1 VTHRDAYLL
10 LFVVALIWAGNFPL
24 AKLGLSELG
33 PMTLAALRALIAAP
47 LLVLASRVLEGPLPP
62 LVRRDLTAVVVLAV
76 SGFVGNSTLWYTGMV
91 FTTPANAGILGAA
104 APVVV
109 ALAASA
115 MLRERLSTVNLV
127 GIVLTMAAVVL
138 TIARGSIEV
147 LRTLSANR
155 GDVIILVSQMLW
167 VTYTLY
173 SRANRSTFSPL
184 QMLAGAHVVAAGL
197 LLPLALLERPW
208 QSFAGASWVAVVVVL
223 YSALLGTPAHIAF
236 YQAVRTVGPGRAAV
250 FTNLIPFLVL
260 GLSWLMVG
268 EPIRGYHWIGACGVI
283 AGVALTTRRALSP
296 HSPPPSGERAG

>member
-1 VTHRDAYLL
+1 MTHRDAYLL
-10 LFVVALIWAGNFPL
+10 LLIVALIWAGNFPL
-24 AKLGLSELG
+24 AKLGLAELG
-33 PMTLAALRALIAAP
+33 PLTLASLRALIAAP

-62 LVRRDLTAVVVLAV
+62 IARRDLTAVIVLAV
-76 SGFVGNSTLWYTGMV
+76 TGFVGNSTLWYTGMM

-104 APVVV
+104 SPGVV

-127 GIVLTMAAVVL
+127 GIGLTMAAVVL
-138 TIARGSIEV
+138 TIARGSLEV
-147 LRTLSANR
+147 LVTLSANR

-167 VTYTLY
+167 VAYTLY
-173 SRANRSTFSPL
+173 TRANRSTFSPL

-208 QSFAGASWVAVVVVL
+208 RSFAGASGLAVVVVL

-250 FTNLIPFLVL
+250 FTNLVPFMVL
-260 GLSWLMVG
+260 GLSWLLVG
-268 EPIRGYHWIGACGVI
+268 EPIRGYHWVGAVGVI
-283 AGVALTTRRALSP
+283 AGVALTTRR
-296 HSPPPSGERAG
+296 

>member
-10 LFVVALIWAGNFPL
+10 LLIVALIWAGNFPL
-24 AKLGLSELG
+24 AKLGLTELG
-33 PMTLAALRALIAAP
+33 PLTLASLRALIAAP
-47 LLVLASRVLEGPLPP
+47 LLVLASRVLAGPLPP
-62 LVRRDLTAVVVLAV
+62 LARRDLTAVIVLGV
-76 SGFVGNSTLWYTGMV
+76 SGFFGNSVLWYTGMM

-104 APVVV
+104 APGVV

-127 GIVLTMAAVVL
+127 GIALTMTAVIL
-138 TIARGSIEV
+138 TIARGSFEV

-197 LLPLALLERPW
+197 LIPLALLERPW
-208 QSFAGASWVAVVVVL
+208 RSFAGASGIAVVVVL
-223 YSALLGTPAHIAF
+223 YSSLLGTPAHLAF

-250 FTNLIPFLVL
+250 FTNLIPFMVL
-260 GLSWLMVG
+260 GLSWLVVG
-268 EPIRGYHWIGACGVI
+268 EPIRWYHWIGACGVI
-283 AGVALTTRRALSP
+283 AGVALTTTRAVPP
-296 HSPPPSGERAG
+296 HSSLPSGERAG

>member
-1 VTHRDAYLL
+1 MTHRDAYLL
-10 LFVVALIWAGNFPL
+10 LFIVALIWAGNFPL

-33 PMTLAALRALIAAP
+33 PLTLAALRALIAAP
-47 LLVLASRVLEGPLPP
+47 LLMLASRILEGPLPP
-62 LVRRDLTAVVVLAV
+62 LARRDLTAVIVLGV
-76 SGFVGNSTLWYTGMV
+76 SGFVGNSTLWYTGMM

-115 MLRERLSTVNLV
+115 MLRERLSTLNLA
-127 GIVLTMAAVVL
+127 GIALTMAAVVL
-138 TIARGSIEV
+138 TIARGSVEV

-155 GDVIILVSQMLW
+155 GDVIILISQMLW

-268 EPIRGYHWIGACGVI
+268 EPIRWYHWIGACGVI
-283 AGVALTTRRALSP
+283 AGVALTTRR
-296 HSPPPSGERAG
+296 

>member
-1 VTHRDAYLL
+1 MTHRDAYLL

-33 PMTLAALRALIAAP
+33 PLTLAALRALIAAP
-47 LLVLASRVLEGPLPP
+47 LLVLASRILEGPLPP
-62 LVRRDLTAVVVLAV
+62 LARRDLTAVIVLGV
-76 SGFVGNSTLWYTGMV
+76 SGFVGNSTLWYTGMM

-115 MLRERLSTVNLV
+115 MLRERLSTLNLA
-127 GIVLTMAAVVL
+127 GIALTMGAVVL
-138 TIARGSIEV
+138 TIARGSLEV

-197 LLPLALLERPW
+197 LFPLALLERPW

-268 EPIRGYHWIGACGVI
+268 EPIRWYHWIGACGVI
-283 AGVALTTRRALSP
+283 AGVALTAKRAVPP
-296 HSPPPSGERAG
+296 HSPLPSGERAG